1 MGGTYSFSNLRS
13 CYHRLLPALLSFTNF
28 NRHVNMTRTVGREAV
43 RVETLFL

>member
-13 CYHRLLPALLSFTNF
+13 CYHRLPALLSFINL